1 MTVFENMAYSLKVR
15 RLPRAEIRRRVD
27 DAAALLGLT
36 ELLARKPRQLSGG
49 QRQRV
54 AMGRAIVR
62 EPKLFLFDEPLSNLD
77 AKLRTQMRADLRRLQ
92 RRLGITSLYVTH
104 DQVEA
109 MTLGDRLLVLNKGV
123 AAQLDTPMGVFEH
136 PADTYVAAF
145 IGTPAMNFL
154 PGELAE
160 GGKAARL
167 ETGLLLP
174 FADGPRPG
182 ADGRPLI
189 LGIRPEHL
197 ELGSGGLSVSV
208 DLVEP
213 MGSESLVHGHVAGD
227 GSLPLI
233 VRLTSGT
240 AIGETLP
247 VRIPP
252 ARVHVFDRAT
262 GRRIAPE
269 TEETGR
275 VRLEAG
281 TTGV

>member
-1 MTVFENMAYSLKVR
+1 
-15 RLPRAEIRRRVD
+15 
-27 DAAALLGLT
+27 
-36 ELLARKPRQLSGG
+36 
-49 QRQRV
+49 
-54 AMGRAIVR
+54 
-62 EPKLFLFDEPLSNLD
+62 
-77 AKLRTQMRADLRRLQ
+77 
-92 RRLGITSLYVTH
+92 
-104 DQVEA
+104 
-109 MTLGDRLLVLNKGV
+109 
-123 AAQLDTPMGVFEH
+123 
-136 PADTYVAAF
+136 
-145 IGTPAMNFL
+145 MNFL